1 LDTKIKTKADRDG
14 HRAVHHLLQHLPG
27 NLHGLW
33 LEVNRLHNILKRGGF
48 PLLPKIVVVKYLRGN
63 KDAIPQRN
71 PFGNKTY
78 YQYGDAT
85 NKPKWFKEQRK

>member
-1 LDTKIKTKADRDG
+1 M
-14 HRAVHHLLQHLPG
+14 
-27 NLHGLW
+27 
-33 LEVNRLHNILKRGGF
+33 
-48 PLLPKIVVVKYLRGN
+48 RGN

-71 PFGNKTY
+71 PFGHKTY